1 MPSLCGQWLVKQKCH
16 LGFYKS
22 SRAKEITQKTL
33 ELNNGAE
40 RMPHKKN
47 YRDRTREIYFAV
59 YLKSSTCALTTFKHH
74 PVCESVR
81 GQNDDSETKQ
91 TELTLLL
98 TLVST
103 RWHHAQRNRPQSL
116 SLCGEFRSVTQ
127 QHMLCLKLEH
137 ELNWKSLH
145 FWTCNNICNKLL
157 LIFLLVYF
165 FFWHLICLRSS
176 TWGRAS

>member
-1 MPSLCGQWLVKQKCH
+1 MPSLCGQWMVKQKCH

-22 SRAKEITQKTL
+22 SRAKKVTQKPL

-40 RMPHKKN
+40 RMPHLYKKN

-74 PVCESVR
+74 QGRAVCPVCESVR
-81 GQNDDSETKQ
+81 DQNDDSETKQ

-103 RWHHAQRNRPQSL
+103 RWHHAQRNWPQSL
-116 SLCGEFRSVTQ
+116 SLCGEFLFSHTAAYAVPEIRAWIKLKVSVF
-127 QHMLCLKLEH
+127 
-137 ELNWKSLH
+137 LNL
-145 FWTCNNICNKLL
+145 
-157 LIFLLVYF
+157 
-165 FFWHLICLRSS
+165 
-176 TWGRAS
+176 